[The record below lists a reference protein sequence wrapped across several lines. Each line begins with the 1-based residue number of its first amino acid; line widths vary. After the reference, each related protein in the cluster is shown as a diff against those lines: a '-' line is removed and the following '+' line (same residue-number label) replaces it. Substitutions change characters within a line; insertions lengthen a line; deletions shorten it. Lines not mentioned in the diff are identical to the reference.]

1 MKIAGIIAE
10 YNPFHNGHAW
20 HIAETRRLTGCQYVV
35 VCMDGHFTQ
44 RGEAAVLSKWDRAA
58 CALRCGADAVFELPA
73 LFAIRSADA
82 FARGG
87 VGVWGGV
94 GVDALSF
101 GSELTDPS
109 LIEKLADIHKKEPT
123 SVSDDVREGLS
134 AGMSHARAW
143 GEAVSRYLGV
153 PAEALNRPNLILAT
167 EYVRTIRESY
177 PDMVPLAVQRR
188 GGYHDDALG
197 EFASASAIRGAFDRG
212 DFDAALA
219 CLPGDAQLKPD
230 SMHPMDDLLLYRL
243 REMSLEALA
252 ALPDMSEGLEHRLYR
267 ACRAAATRRD
277 LLEMLKCKRY
287 THARLSRMLTH
298 AALGMTREM
307 TGAHPTPAY
316 ARLLGARRDA
326 EPLLRELKRRARIPL
341 VSNPGR
347 LRDDPVFQLECR
359 ATDLWALLHDD
370 PERRLPGR
378 EYTEKFIRI
387 YKELSQNA

>member
-87 VGVWGGV
+87 VGVLGGL

-101 GSELTDPS
+101 GSELMDLS

-123 SVSDDVREGLS
+123 SVSNDVREGLS

-153 PAEALNRPNLILAT
+153 PAEALNSPNLILAA
-167 EYVRTIRESY
+167 EYVRTIRESF

-197 EFASASAIRGAFDRG
+197 TFASASAIRRAFDRG
-212 DFDAALA
+212 DIDAALA
-219 CLPGDAQLKPD
+219 CLPEAARMTPD

-243 REMSLEALA
+243 REMSPEALA

-267 ACRAAATRRD
+267 ACRAAATREG

-287 THARLSRMLTH
+287 TRARLSRMLTH

-307 TGAHPTPAY
+307 TDTYPAPAY

-326 EPLLRELKRRARIPL
+326 EPLLRELKQRARIPV
-341 VSNPGR
+341 VSNPGQ

-378 EYTEKFIRI
+378 EFTEKFIRI
-387 YKELSQNA
+387 